1 MAKDH
6 HTPQP
11 VLSLRDTA
19 IALWNAKRMA
29 REVAE
34 ALERPLC
41 PHHTEEK
48 VLDLP
53 TPMYLRVV
61 PPTDEDPGAA

>member
-6 HTPQP
+6 HKPQP

-19 IALWNAKRMA
+19 IALWNARQLE
-29 REVAE
+29 RQVAE
-34 ALERPLC
+34 ARKRR
-41 PHHTEEK
+41 TDSGDR

-61 PPTDEDPGAA
+61 PPTDDGDGVA